1 MKRNTMKKKIGNESR
16 HYCVNCGTKLYGSAM
31 IKLRIPLIKKNV
43 WTCKNCLCVN
53 ILSTEVDSNQV
64 SKNLI
69 LLISYTLE
77 K

>member
-16 HYCVNCGTKLYGSAM
+16 HYCVSCGTKLYASDM
-31 IKLRIPLIKKNV
+31 VILRIPLIKKNV
-43 WTCKNCLCVN
+43 WTCRLCLCVN
-53 ILSTEVDSNQV
+53 ILSTEVDINQV